1 MKTVI
6 VSFWCLL
13 IAFCIRAQDNP
24 KIGTEKGVKEKII
37 RIKNGLPDIKKNLT
51 KKDEMWT
58 DQYNVKFEM
67 GNGIVLF
74 DEDKDDEEQS
84 LLIRYTKSFFSGS
97 AADYQN
103 YYKTLVNLFKEVFG
117 SAYDF
122 QKTKK
127 EKEWQ
132 TSLYQKGNNVL
143 NSSIRIN
150 ITCNWMFESSPGPNI
165 EILIYSRMKTF

>member
-6 VSFWCLL
+6 VSFCCLL

-37 RIKNGLPDIKKNLT
+37 RIKSGLPDIKKNLT
-51 KKDEMWT
+51 IKDETWA

-74 DEDKDDEEQS
+74 DEDKDDGEQS
-84 LLIRYTKSFFSGS
+84 LLIRYTKSYFSGS

-103 YYKTLVNLFKEVFG
+103 YYKTLVSMFKEVLG
-117 SAYDF
+117 SAYDSE
-122 QKTKK
+122 KKEK

-132 TSLYQKGNNVL
+132 TSFYLKGSDVL
-143 NSSIRIN
+143 NSRIRIS
-150 ITCNWMFESSPGPNI
+150 ITCNWMFNSSPGPNI
-165 EILIYSRMKTF
+165 EILIYSRMKTL